1 MAPYVIVDT
10 TENKNL
16 DLHAD
21 PGVDVMIYLDDVLPV
36 FTSPQSLWEFVQA
49 WHSEQ
54 NPIRATPLEVDPIT
68 LATMAEEFEATAGLK
83 WLIFDPRISSRGW
96 WILPKDPISAS
107 SYCRE
112 IVELARGVKKM
123 FAEGRATLAD
133 ECSSPEE
140 LNKIVAVWVAL
151 QAEKVDAD
159 ARARAKEW
167 EIEDDSWRR

>member
-83 WLIFDPRISSRGW
+83 WLVFDPRISSRGW
-96 WILPKDPISAS
+96 WILPQDPVSVNV
-107 SYCRE
+107 YCRY
-112 IVELARGVKKM
+112 ILELALATKEL
-123 FAEGRATLAD
+123 FAEGRARFAD
-133 ECSSPEE
+133 ECSSTEE
-140 LNKIVAVWVAL
+140 LDKMVRSWVAL
-151 QAEKVDAD
+151 QVD
-159 ARARAKEW
+159 KL
-167 EIEDDSWRR
+167 EDDSWRGEPDISS